1 MIHTDLVYILTTLC
15 NLFENI
21 YGLCF
26 CNVNILRVCK
36 NIHENFFYSKVFP
49 GIKYAGKAK
58 KKEGMPAFQNIKDLT
73 NGSSE
78 GARECSWKLGPLFT
92 KASEAVFRRRSV
104 KKIFLKVSRNSQ
116 KNNYC
121 WGLAL
126 IKLQA
131 RKRLQRRW
139 FSLDIAKFSRTPFL
153 WNTSGGCFW
162 GL

>member
-26 CNVNILRVCK
+26 CNVNILCVCK

-73 NGSSE
+73 NHNSKITKYGSSHYE
-78 GARECSWKLGPLFT
+78 GFCETNIL
-92 KASEAVFRRRSV
+92 E
-104 KKIFLKVSRNSQ
+104 N
-116 KNNYC
+116 
-121 WGLAL
+121 
-126 IKLQA
+126 
-131 RKRLQRRW
+131 
-139 FSLDIAKFSRTPFL
+139 
-153 WNTSGGCFW
+153 
-162 GL
+162 